1 MPTEVVPKLTRWIV
15 CALFALIVVAYA
27 FTRPMSDFVEYWTSA
42 HLLVKHQNPY
52 SIPAMLEIQRAVGW
66 KEELPLIPLN
76 PPWTLTF
83 VAPLAAINS
92 YPVAWLVWF
101 TVMASAIAAGS
112 WMLMELY
119 FKNVRI
125 PEVSDTTAYR
135 CLFAFTFYPSLLSLI
150 FGQIAPLVLLGV
162 VGFMY
167 FQHRSR
173 PALAG
178 ISLSLTL
185 VKPQLVYLVW
195 LSLLVWTVQF
205 RRWKAM
211 VYAFLSFLAMSG
223 IVLAINWH
231 VFPEY
236 WQIARGPYPHLYI
249 SGVLAVLRRAMVR
262 YDTFWLQFVPLV
274 PGVAW
279 WMWVWKKNRATWN
292 WVDRMPA
299 LITVSLLTSAWG
311 FLFDQTL
318 LAIPVI
324 AIAGSA
330 AVRFGKL
337 PLSLIATYT
346 ALNVVMILLVLTF
359 PPSSFLPAPIL
370 IAFLLTR
377 ARHWPST
384 HSAQAEATAC
394 PQ

>member
-1 MPTEVVPKLTRWIV
+1 MPSESFPKLIRWTV
-15 CALFALIVVAYA
+15 CAFFALIVVAYA

-52 SIPAMLEIQRAVGW
+52 SIPAMLEIQRTAGW

-83 VAPLAAINS
+83 VAPLAGIKS
-92 YPVAWLVWF
+92 YPVAWLAWF
-101 TVMASAIAAGS
+101 TVMASAIAVGS

-119 FKNVRI
+119 FKDLRI
-125 PEVSDTTAYR
+125 PEVSDTTTYR
-135 CLFAFTFYPSLLSLI
+135 CLFAFTFYPSLVCLI
-150 FGQIAPLVLLGV
+150 FGQIAPLVFLGV
-162 VGFMY
+162 AGFVY
-167 FQHRSR
+167 FQYRSR

-178 ISLSLTL
+178 IFLSLTL

-195 LSLLVWTVQF
+195 LSLLVWSVQF
-205 RRWKAM
+205 RRWKSL
-211 VYAFLSFLAMSG
+211 VYAFLSLLAISG
-223 IVLAINWH
+223 IVLAIRWQ

-236 WQIARGPYPHLYI
+236 WQLARGPYPHLYI
-249 SGVLAVLRRAMVR
+249 SGVLAALRRAMVR

-274 PGVAW
+274 PGFAW
-279 WMWVWKKNRATWN
+279 WVWLWKRNSATWS
-292 WVDRMPA
+292 WIERMPA

-324 AIAGSA
+324 AIAGA
-330 AVRFGKL
+330 TAKRFGKL
-337 PLSLIATYT
+337 PLSLIAMYT
-346 ALNVVMILLVLTF
+346 ALNVTMILLLLTF

-370 IAFLLTR
+370 LAFLLTS
-377 ARHWPST
+377 AKYWPNS
-384 HSAQAEATAC
+384 SQVEAAAC

>member
-1 MPTEVVPKLTRWIV
+1 
-15 CALFALIVVAYA
+15 
-27 FTRPMSDFVEYWTSA
+27 
-42 HLLVKHQNPY
+42 
-52 SIPAMLEIQRAVGW
+52 
-66 KEELPLIPLN
+66 
-76 PPWTLTF
+76 
-83 VAPLAAINS
+83 
-92 YPVAWLVWF
+92 
-101 TVMASAIAAGS
+101 
-112 WMLMELY
+112 
-119 FKNVRI
+119 
-125 PEVSDTTAYR
+125 
-135 CLFAFTFYPSLLSLI
+135 
-150 FGQIAPLVLLGV
+150 
-162 VGFMY
+162 
-167 FQHRSR
+167 
-173 PALAG
+173 
-178 ISLSLTL
+178 
-185 VKPQLVYLVW
+185 
-195 LSLLVWTVQF
+195 
-205 RRWKAM
+205 M